1 MTTGGAMALPL
12 VALLG
17 CPLKD
22 SVAGAAGSTVTGAGP
37 STVTGLFTVGVTDF
51 VPATVALNVPAICPF
66 VPVGAEGCVELGPGS
81 SDARVTVAPP
91 TGLAKPSRTVTV
103 IVETLAP
110 LLAVIGVA
118 GALTED

>member
-1 MTTGGAMALPL
+1 MALPV

-22 SVAGAAGSTVTGAGP
+22 SVAGAAGSTVTVAVP
-37 STVTGLFTVGVTDF
+37 STVTVLFTVAVTDL

-66 VPVGAEGCVELGPGS
+66 VPVVPKGCVKLVPGS

-91 TGLAKPSRTVTV
+91 TALPNPSRTVAV
-103 IVETLAP
+103 IVETLVP